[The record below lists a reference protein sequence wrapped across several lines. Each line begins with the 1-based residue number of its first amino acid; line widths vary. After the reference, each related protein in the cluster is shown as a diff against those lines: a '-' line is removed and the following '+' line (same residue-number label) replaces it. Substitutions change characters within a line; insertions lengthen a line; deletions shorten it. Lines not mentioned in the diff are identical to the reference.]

1 MQHNGIYYLK
11 FYSFVALGV
20 LVVIYSGFQAYK
32 MIRGPVIYITA
43 PLNGE
48 TYITP
53 LIEIKGVTKNVS
65 SITLNDRTLYIDRAG
80 NFIDALLLIPGYNII
95 KLEAKDRFGARTQ
108 KLIEII
114 YKETP

>member
-1 MQHNGIYYLK
+1 MKRNGIYYLK
-11 FYSFVALGV
+11 FYSLTLLGIL
-20 LVVIYSGFQAYK
+20 LVGYSAFQAQK
-32 MIRGPVIYITA
+32 IIRGPVITVIS

-80 NFIDALLLIPGYNII
+80 NFSDGLLLIPGYNII
-95 KLEAKDRFGARTQ
+95 KLEAKDKFGAETE
-108 KLIEII
+108 KKIEII